1 MKRLRVRVPDAR
13 SVVGRQARR
22 IAPLAALALVA
33 GTAADARSF
42 PYVVKKGESLAD
54 IATRFYGRVELERVL
69 VPANALDVAPGAAI
83 VPGVRLE
90 IPAVAHHVAE
100 KGDTWES
107 LADRY
112 LGGRRRAEALAVANG
127 TWPWL
132 PPELGREVKIPFNL
146 RYVVKRGDST
156 PSIAYRFLEK
166 RDDAYLLDRYNDLGG
181 EAVEPGDVLL
191 VPLGDLELT
200 DEGRR
205 AAREGLAYTETEG
218 GGDDRDAQDAATTAL
233 PALEKAV
240 YDGEYVTAI
249 ANGSALLGSGKL
261 TDVAIA
267 RIERQLV
274 EAYVALGEESLAEDA
289 CRAYRKA
296 DPDAELDPV
305 MLSPKILRACT
316 AAWIATPSAPRTP
329 ASAEPA
335 ASASASPSASPG
347 GRPDGRPRAPR

>member
-1 MKRLRVRVPDAR
+1 MCRRWA
-13 SVVGRQARR
+13 SVVV
-22 IAPLAALALVA
+22 AAAFTVVA
-33 GTAADARSF
+33 EDARSF
-42 PYVVKKGESLAD
+42 PYVVKKGETLAD

-69 VPANALDVAPGAAI
+69 VPANALDVQNGAAI
-83 VPGVRLE
+83 VPGMRLE
-90 IPAVAHHVAE
+90 IPAVEHHVVVQ
-100 KGDTWES
+100 GDTWDT

-132 PPELGREVKIPFNL
+132 PLDVGREVRIPFNL

-191 VPLGDLELT
+191 VPLGDLVLT
-200 DEGRR
+200 DEGKR
-205 AAREGLAYTETEG
+205 AAREGVAYTVTEG
-218 GGDDRDAQDAATTAL
+218 GGDDRDAQDEASAAI
-233 PALEKAV
+233 PDLEKAV
-240 YDGEYVTAI
+240 YDGEYVTAV
-249 ANGSALLGSGKL
+249 ALGNGLLGSGKL
-261 TDVAIA
+261 TEVTVA

-274 EAYVALGEESLAEDA
+274 EAYVALGEDTLAEES

-305 MLSPKILRACT
+305 TMSPKILRACT
-316 AAWIATPSAPRTP
+316 TAWIAAPSAPRSPASAGATPSA
-329 ASAEPA
+329 S
-335 ASASASPSASPG
+335 SGPSAAPSARPG
-347 GRPDGRPRAPR
+347 TRR

>member
-1 MKRLRVRVPDAR
+1 MCVAGFV
-13 SVVGRQARR
+13 
-22 IAPLAALALVA
+22 LAAGLVSVA
-33 GTAADARSF
+33 GDARSF
-42 PYVVKKGESLAD
+42 PYVVRKGETLAD

-69 VPANALDVAPGAAI
+69 VPANALDVQNGVAI

-90 IPAVAHHVAE
+90 IPAVQHHVVA
-100 KGDTWES
+100 KGDTWEA

-132 PPELGREVKIPFNL
+132 QPDVGREVRIPFNL

-200 DEGRR
+200 DEGKR
-205 AAREGLAYTETEG
+205 AAREGLAYTMTEG
-218 GGDDRDAQDAATTAL
+218 GGDDRDAQDAALGAL
-233 PALEKAV
+233 PELERAV
-240 YDGEYVTAI
+240 YGGDYVEAV
-249 ANGSALLGSGKL
+249 ARGNAMLGSGRL
-261 TDVAIA
+261 TVVEIA

-274 EAYVALGEESLAEDA
+274 EAYVALGEDTLAEEA
-289 CRAYRKA
+289 CRRYREA

-316 AAWIATPSAPRTP
+316 DALIANPSRPRMTPT
-329 ASAEPA
+329 AEP
-335 ASASASPSASPG
+335 SASAAPSAST
-347 GRPDGRPRAPR
+347 RMPR